1 MTDVDRHW
9 RYGIA
14 VILIVGYVG
23 LAAISF
29 FHQVPSNNTRFVDGF
44 FTGLGPI
51 VGAAVTAVLNIGRG
65 ASPQQDANLATALDK
80 LPPATTGTGPAQ
92 PLDLAGAEYPRR
104 D

>member
-1 MTDVDRHW
+1 MTDTDRHW
-9 RYGIA
+9 RYTIA

-29 FHQVPSNNTRFVDGF
+29 FHQVPANNTRFVDGF

-65 ASPQQDANLATALDK
+65 GSAQQDTNLATALDK

-92 PLDLAGAEYPRR
+92 PLEEPR
-104 D
+104 

>member
-1 MTDVDRHW
+1 MTDIDRHW

-14 VILIVGYVG
+14 VVLIVGYVG

-29 FHQVPSNNTRFVDGF
+29 FHAVPANNTRFVDGF

-65 ASPQQDANLATALDK
+65 NSAQQDATVATLVDK
-80 LPPATTGTGPAQ
+80 LPPASTGTGPAT
-92 PLDLAGAEYPRR
+92 PIGRSDRG
-104 D
+104 

>member
-9 RYGIA
+9 RYVIA
-14 VILIVGYVG
+14 LVLIVGYVG

-29 FHQVPSNNTRFVDGF
+29 FHQVPANNTRFVDGF

-51 VGAAVTAVLNIGRG
+51 VGAAVAAVLNVGKG
-65 ASPQQDANLATALDK
+65 NSAQQDATIGTLVDK

-92 PLDLAGAEYPRR
+92 PVDDRQG
-104 D
+104 

>member
-9 RYGIA
+9 RYAIA
-14 VILIVGYVG
+14 VLLIAGYVG

-29 FHQVPSNNTRFVDGF
+29 FHQVPANNTRFVDGF

-65 ASPQQDANLATALDK
+65 NTPQQDANIGTLIDK
-80 LPPATTGTGPAQ
+80 LPPATIGTGPAQ
-92 PLDLAGAEYPRR
+92 PLEQTQA
-104 D
+104 

>member
-14 VILIVGYVG
+14 VMLIVGYVG

-29 FHQVPSNNTRFVDGF
+29 FHQVPAANTRFVDGF

-65 ASPQQDANLATALDK
+65 GNAQQDANLATALDK
-80 LPPATTGTGPAQ
+80 LPPATTGTGPAV
-92 PLDLAGAEYPRR
+92 PIGSDESR
-104 D
+104 

>member
-1 MTDVDRHW
+1 MTDTDRHW
-9 RYGIA
+9 RYTIA
-14 VILIVGYVG
+14 VILIIGYVG

-29 FHQVPSNNTRFVDGF
+29 FHQVPANNTRFVDGF

-65 ASPQQDANLATALDK
+65 GSAQQDTNLATALDK

-92 PLDLAGAEYPRR
+92 PLEEPR
-104 D
+104 

>member
-9 RYGIA
+9 RYIIA
-14 VILIVGYVG
+14 VILITGYIG

-51 VGAAVTAVLNIGRG
+51 VGAAVAAVLNVGKG
-65 ASPQQDANLATALDK
+65 NSAQQDATIGTLVDK
-80 LPPATTGTGPAQ
+80 LPPATVGTGPAT
-92 PLDLAGAEYPRR
+92 PLDSAPQG
-104 D
+104 

>member
-9 RYGIA
+9 RYIIA
-14 VILIVGYVG
+14 VILIVGYIG

-29 FHQVPSNNTRFVDGF
+29 FHQVPANNTRFVDGF

-51 VGAAVTAVLNIGRG
+51 VGAAVAAVLNVGKG
-65 ASPQQDANLATALDK
+65 NSAQQDATIGTLVDK

-92 PLDLAGAEYPRR
+92 PASAERPE
-104 D
+104 